1 MYITLEDLYGFCM
14 FIIALI
20 VLITDLNDRNKRK

>member
-20 VLITDLNDRNKRK
+20 ILITDLNDRHNKK